1 MRKYHSVRKSGSGRR
16 RHMRGAGLLD
26 WMKRAGSFIKSNKL
40 VSRGLNALSGV
51 VGPQYSGLA
60 KTASGVASS
69 LGYGRRRV
77 RGGALSL
84 AGVVWAVLCV
94 NLDCVETL
102 INQTP
107 SPSLKTLSSPL
118 KKHVNLRDVNR
129 RITQILSSY
138 SFFFLCHFRLCFLCC
153 FPISI

>member
-1 MRKYHSVRKSGSGRR
+1 MIFFKKIITRNKIFELINLFFDIKKMELYNKYKTKKMRKYHSVRKSGSGRR

-84 AGVVWAVLCV
+84 AGG
-94 NLDCVETL
+94 
-102 INQTP
+102 
-107 SPSLKTLSSPL
+107 SLGGAMRR
-118 KKHVNLRDVNR
+118 LRLR
-129 RITQILSSY
+129 
-138 SFFFLCHFRLCFLCC
+138 
-153 FPISI
+153 

>member
-16 RHMRGAGLLD
+16 RHMRGASLLD

-84 AGVVWAVLCV
+84 AGG
-94 NLDCVETL
+94 
-102 INQTP
+102 
-107 SPSLKTLSSPL
+107 SLGGAMRR
-118 KKHVNLRDVNR
+118 LRLR
-129 RITQILSSY
+129 
-138 SFFFLCHFRLCFLCC
+138 
-153 FPISI
+153 

>member
-1 MRKYHSVRKSGSGRR
+1 LELINLFFDIKKMELYNKYKTKKMRKYHSVRKCGSGRR

-84 AGVVWAVLCV
+84 AGG
-94 NLDCVETL
+94 
-102 INQTP
+102 
-107 SPSLKTLSSPL
+107 SLGGAMRR
-118 KKHVNLRDVNR
+118 LRLR
-129 RITQILSSY
+129 
-138 SFFFLCHFRLCFLCC
+138 
-153 FPISI
+153 